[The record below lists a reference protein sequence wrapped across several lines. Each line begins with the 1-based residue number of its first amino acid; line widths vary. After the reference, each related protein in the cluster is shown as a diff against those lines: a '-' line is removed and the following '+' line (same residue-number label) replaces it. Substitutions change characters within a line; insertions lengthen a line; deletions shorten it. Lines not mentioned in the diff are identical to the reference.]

1 MRDCFRLG
9 RRVFAAIAICTGCSG
24 TAAVAQNVA
33 YHYHVESTAPRCGQ
47 RGTTVDVT
55 MTGFCLE
62 KPQEVIFY
70 RPGIRAIELSSET
83 NDTFASTLKCRF
95 EIAADCPLG
104 EHAFRVRTAKELSN
118 VSTFNVTPFPI
129 VDENEKAANKND
141 TIATAMSVT
150 PDVTIRGRLGSS
162 PRGDVDIYKLPAV
175 AGRRLSVELDSVRN
189 TDQRFGGGGSSQSKH
204 DAAIRILDASGHE
217 LAANDDSS
225 LHCQDPVISFVLPT
239 DGFVFVEVRRS
250 YFLQADYP
258 YCLHVG
264 GYRRPL
270 ASYPAGGPAGAPLVV
285 RFFGDP
291 QGAFDETIVVPRE
304 FGIFGWFGDAPS
316 PLELRS
322 SGFPNVLEDAA
333 AAVTPVPSLPVAIN
347 GILETPGDTDA
358 FRVSVKKGDR
368 YRVRVYAS
376 ALGTPVDPTIRIS
389 PANAD
394 GKPGEVELEAD
405 DSKLVD
411 RDIFGATPYSGSMV
425 PDTLDPSVIW
435 EPKSDG
441 DYLLEVGDAIDDGGE
456 AHVYRVEIQTP
467 PELVSIVLESQ
478 VYYWQEAGRTTSLA
492 VPRGGRWTVN
502 LFLRSGQGSTFK
514 GAMDIVAHGLPSG
527 VRMLPA
533 RVPAGNTIWPV
544 QLVADETAPEAA
556 SLITF
561 EAKSVDPAL
570 RLESRCQQN
579 LPFCN
584 FFSGDAW
591 KTVRLDH
598 FVAGVVEP
606 APFSIDIDPPA
617 APLLRAGELAV
628 PVRIKRKPG
637 FDEPIEI
644 QFDFIPKGLS
654 VQEKTTVPGDSS
666 EATMRVSAKAD
677 APLGNQPL
685 VVTANT
691 TSGFQPGW
699 YFGTGRTRVSSQIA
713 SITVADPFFTLAS
726 DPESVRRGERKR
738 YAWRVEHKHPLE
750 GEARVSLL
758 GLPKGVK
765 VIEPLPV
772 VTKDS
777 KEVVFEIEATDDALL
792 GSVKGIN
799 CEVSLHAA
807 GQEIRQRTGAGV
819 LRIDPRLERGRR

>member
-1 MRDCFRLG
+1 MRACSSLR
-9 RRVFAAIAICTGCSG
+9 RRVFAAIAICAGWPAA
-24 TAAVAQNVA
+24 AAVAQNVA
-33 YHYHVESTAPRCGQ
+33 YHYHVETTAPRCGQ
-47 RGTTVDVT
+47 RGTTVEVT

-62 KPQEVIFY
+62 NPRELIFY
-70 RPGIRAIELSSET
+70 RPGIRAVGLSAET
-83 NDTFASTLKCRF
+83 NDGFASTLKCRF

-118 VSTFNVTPFPI
+118 ASTFNVTPFPV
-129 VDENEKAANKND
+129 VDEDEKTPNGND
-141 TIATAMSVT
+141 TLGTAMSVT

-162 PRGDVDIYKLPAV
+162 PRGDVDVYKVPAV

-204 DAAIRILDASGHE
+204 DAAMRVLDTSGRE

-225 LHCQDPVISFVLPT
+225 LHCQDPVISLVVPT

-270 ASYPAGGPAGAPLVV
+270 ASYPAGGPAGEPLVV
-285 RFFGDP
+285 KFLGDA
-291 QGAFDETIVVPRE
+291 QGAFEETFVVPRE
-304 FGIFGWFGDAPS
+304 VGTFGWFGDAPS
-316 PLELRS
+316 PLEMRS
-322 SGFPNVLEDAA
+322 SGFPNVLEDMAD
-333 AAVTPVPSLPVAIN
+333 AVTPVPSLPVAIN
-347 GILETPGDTDA
+347 GILEAPDDIDVY
-358 FRVSVKKGDR
+358 RVTVKKGDR

-389 PANAD
+389 PVGAD
-394 GKPGEVELEAD
+394 GKPGTVELEAD

-435 EPKSDG
+435 EPKTDG
-441 DYLLEVGDAIDDGGE
+441 DYLLEVGDATDAGGE
-456 AHVYRVEIQTP
+456 THVYRVEIQPP
-467 PELVSIVLESQ
+467 PEIMNIVLESQ

-492 VPRGGRWTVN
+492 VPGGGRWTVN
-502 LFLRSGQGSTFK
+502 LFLRAGQGSTFK
-514 GAMDIVAHGLPSG
+514 GDMEIVARGLPPG

-533 RVPAGNTIWPV
+533 RVPAGTTIWPV
-544 QLVADETAPEAA
+544 QLVADESAPEAA

-561 EAKSVDPAL
+561 EAKSVDPAQP
-570 RLESRCQQN
+570 LESRCQQN

-591 KTVRLDH
+591 KTVKLDH
-598 FVAGVVEP
+598 FVAGIVEP
-606 APFSIDIDPPA
+606 SPFSIDIDPPA

-644 QFDFIPKGLS
+644 QFDFVPKGLS
-654 VQEKTTVPGDSS
+654 FQEKTTVPGDSS
-666 EATMRVSAKAD
+666 EAIMRVSAKAD
-677 APLGNQPL
+677 APLGPQPL

-713 SITVADPFFTLAS
+713 SITVADPFFVLAS
-726 DPESVRRGERKR
+726 APESVRRGERKR
-738 YAWRVEHKHPLE
+738 YTWRVEHKNPLD

-772 VTKDS
+772 VTRNS
-777 KEVVFEIEATDDALL
+777 TEIAFEIEATDDALL
-792 GSVKGIN
+792 GSVKGIS
-799 CEVSLHAA
+799 CEVNLRAA
-807 GQEIRQRTGAGV
+807 GQQIRQRTGAGV
-819 LRIDPRLERGRR
+819 LRIDPRL